1 MGRILTLY
9 LFLLAL
15 VLPFAYPLLPFPGRM
30 ICDLIEPYLN
40 DIGSWIIPDCLSC
53 NWSISSDSAGLFI
66 LALFIIPIAFLL
78 EFILAKTKSLPELN
92 TWKGLQFLLL
102 LFLFMHLLRYGL
114 DKVLLRQFGAPEA
127 NLLFSPLGMMKKDM
141 LFWSLMGSSP
151 FYSVLTGCIEALAAI
166 LMIIPRTRPMGLI
179 MATLIMAHVFLLNM
193 SFEIDVLFFSG
204 LLLSISL
211 LLSWRIWSKVISAVL
226 GNSGKL
232 DSAPAQKESTLVI
245 KSTKAMLILAI
256 LADVLLP
263 LITSESY
270 QSQKPIELKS
280 AYQSHSK
287 GMTKLFFHSTG
298 HLIWQDEEA
307 KFHTEKVIFNKNEG
321 GFYLQDQGTF
331 ISYTIH
337 QDTLII
343 KGLIDASALVFT
355 AIDLKQLPLL
365 Q

>member
-1 MGRILTLY
+1 MVRSERIGASMGRILTLY

-53 NWSISSDSAGLFI
+53 NWSISSDSAGLFL

-166 LMIIPRTRPMGLI
+166 LMIIPRTRPMG
-179 MATLIMAHVFLLNM
+179 
-193 SFEIDVLFFSG
+193 
-204 LLLSISL
+204 
-211 LLSWRIWSKVISAVL
+211 
-226 GNSGKL
+226 
-232 DSAPAQKESTLVI
+232 
-245 KSTKAMLILAI
+245 
-256 LADVLLP
+256 
-263 LITSESY
+263 
-270 QSQKPIELKS
+270 
-280 AYQSHSK
+280 
-287 GMTKLFFHSTG
+287 
-298 HLIWQDEEA
+298 
-307 KFHTEKVIFNKNEG
+307 
-321 GFYLQDQGTF
+321 
-331 ISYTIH
+331 
-337 QDTLII
+337 
-343 KGLIDASALVFT
+343 
-355 AIDLKQLPLL
+355 
-365 Q
+365 